1 LRSIDGGQKIGGVLS
16 HLLGALV
23 LVAVPMAAVA
33 QQATA
38 PPLGGTDLLTAL
50 RAGGHIVYF
59 RHADTDHRQN
69 DQRMT
74 NVEDCT
80 TQRNLTDRGREHARA
95 IGEAIRA
102 LRIPIGAVLAS
113 PLCRTVETAE
123 LAFGT
128 AVRSPA
134 AREGGPLPPGSPGRF
149 SALRALLSTPVG
161 PGANTVV
168 VGHAYPY
175 YALVGG
181 QYLSEGEADVLRPRG
196 ADFEV
201 VARVSL
207 KQWRDLAAL
216 PAGR

>member
-1 LRSIDGGQKIGGVLS
+1 VS
-16 HLLGALV
+16 HLALRWQCFVALALAAPAATLGQS
-23 LVAVPMAAVA
+23 AA
-33 QQATA
+33 TS
-38 PPLGGTDLLTAL
+38 PLQGADLLAAL
-50 RAGGHIVYF
+50 RAGGYVIYF

-74 NVEDCT
+74 SVDDCT

-102 LRIPIGAVLAS
+102 AQIPVGAVLAS
-113 PLCRTVETAE
+113 PLCRTMETAQ
-123 LAFGT
+123 LAFGS
-128 AVRSPA
+128 AVKSPA
-134 AREGGPLPPGSPGRF
+134 VREGGPLPPGSPGRF
-149 SALRALLSTPVG
+149 AALRALLSTPVAT
-161 PGANTVV
+161 GANTVV

-175 YALVGG
+175 YTLVGG

-207 KQWRDLAAL
+207 AQWRSLF
-216 PAGR
+216 